1 MRRHARRLLFF
12 AVWLCAVAVAPRP
25 ARAQAPAR
33 EAGKA
38 APDSQ
43 RERAR
48 TLLASHQP
56 EPLPCEQQIREI
68 VSERAGRKP

>member
-1 MRRHARRLLFF
+1 MPKRDRKGWVRFF
-12 AVWLCAVAVAPRP
+12 TVWLCAAALAPLP

-38 APDSQ
+38 APESK

-48 TLLASHQP
+48 TLFLNA
-56 EPLPCEQQIREI
+56 
-68 VSERAGRKP
+68 RKQYKTLSI